1 MELQQD
7 VTECKTD
14 IADNKQNIDDNKQDI
29 QNINTR
35 YIPLNIQSKLIINLL
50 SLLKITCLFDP
61 FFYFVLGGGGGW

>member
-14 IADNKQNIDDNKQDI
+14 IADNRQDI

-50 SLLKITCLFDP
+50 SLIIITCLFDP
-61 FFYFVLGGGGGW
+61 FF